1 MEKDVLLETL
11 QRALKDNTTKAEEV
25 RRLRAWEGAWGV
37 PRPVLVPAAPNIMPV
52 QAGEQLPRGV
62 RTPPLCVC
70 ERGTLASAFLFL
82 LGPVGR
88 CCPPAQIVAGVRATA
103 QRREQGLRTQLAER
117 DKQIATM
124 QDMLG
129 TSKESKLFNGGDRAF
144 MDDLLLTVLEQ
155 KDALADKLDALSNE
169 YLKLKAKLGMSE
181 FEKEKLE
188 AESRAQQRRSAGSIG
203 SAGSVGSLRQ
213 RSEDFTGAAPAAAS
227 AGRLFGSAPS
237 VSSFRQTSDPG
248 PRLSADSSRP
258 RRESSDVVFDVAN
271 SRSMSLASVGEVDAT
286 MTEEVASHLA
296 NLEERGATANEL
308 AEADRTIQE
317 LRAQLEQSKASLRQD
332 SRQRR
337 KQVKAAKGP
346 LLYCDAGSPADSM
359 CMRKRAVGGS
369 NLVGCFCARSL
380 CRRRRCRRAAERRL
394 IAARCPLSSS
404 SSSCLFLFLSFS
416 LSFSLSISLSLF
428 LSFSLSR

>member
-1 MEKDVLLETL
+1 MASQTAPAAQASAPHPKHATAATEVIHYLTEQLMEKDVLLETL
-11 QRALKDNTTKAEEV
+11 QRALKDNTTKAEE
-25 RRLRAWEGAWGV
+25 
-37 PRPVLVPAAPNIMPV
+37 
-52 QAGEQLPRGV
+52 
-62 RTPPLCVC
+62 
-70 ERGTLASAFLFL
+70 
-82 LGPVGR
+82 
-88 CCPPAQIVAGVRATA
+88 IVAGVRATA

-296 NLEERGATANEL
+296 DLEERGATANEL

-317 LRAQLEQSKASLRQD
+317 LRAQLEQSKASSRQD

-337 KQVKAAKGP
+337 KQSFKEENKSGKIIKDKAKFDDLQRDIERLKD
-346 LLYCDAGSPADSM
+346 LLQQQFEISKYQSEELAALRQS
-359 CMRKRAVGGS
+359 
-369 NLVGCFCARSL
+369 RS
-380 CRRRRCRRAAERRL
+380 RPGAA
-394 IAARCPLSSS
+394 SSS
-404 SSSCLFLFLSFS
+404 TMVLTPGPF
-416 LSFSLSISLSLF
+416 
-428 LSFSLSR
+428 